1 MDNTE
6 KECLLYLPL
15 FSEIKSLRIGIKESA
30 NISAIDYPFKKKIL
44 IYGSSIVHGAEA
56 SRAGTTYV
64 AKLSR
69 RTGINFINL
78 GFSGNARMENSMA
91 DCLADIEACLLDTSP
106 SPRD

>member
-1 MDNTE
+1 MEFAGVGKPTPQNTRSEYVIVQEMDNTE

-56 SRAGTTYV
+56 SRAEQP
-64 AKLSR
+64 
-69 RTGINFINL
+69 
-78 GFSGNARMENSMA
+78 M
-91 DCLADIEACLLDTSP
+91 
-106 SPRD
+106 

>member
-64 AKLSR
+64 SKIICAAQVLISSTWDSAAMPYGEQYGR
-69 RTGINFINL
+69 L
-78 GFSGNARMENSMA
+78 FS
-91 DCLADIEACLLDTSP
+91 
-106 SPRD
+106 